1 MAGGGCR
8 ERRCHDGEWYLGEQ
22 ISIRLPTVQFMEDRL
37 LELGPG
43 AYMFKTDLAQGYR
56 QLRIDPSDW
65 PLLGF
70 QHEGKHYLDICPPF
84 GLKTSALFMKRT
96 SEAISHIHG
105 KQGHLSRPYLDL
117 GGGGGG
123 GGGQRR
129 RRRERTSLWTH
140 CRASW
145 QSWG

>member
-22 ISIRLPTVQFMEDRL
+22 ISIRLPTVQFMVDRL

-70 QHEGKHYLDICPPF
+70 AEKTEEGANVSLD
-84 GLKTSALFMKRT
+84 ALQSIMA
-96 SEAISHIHG
+96 E
-105 KQGHLSRPYLDL
+105 L
-117 GGGGGG
+117 GVV
-123 GGGQRR
+123 
-129 RRRERTSLWTH
+129 L
-140 CRASW
+140 
-145 QSWG
+145 